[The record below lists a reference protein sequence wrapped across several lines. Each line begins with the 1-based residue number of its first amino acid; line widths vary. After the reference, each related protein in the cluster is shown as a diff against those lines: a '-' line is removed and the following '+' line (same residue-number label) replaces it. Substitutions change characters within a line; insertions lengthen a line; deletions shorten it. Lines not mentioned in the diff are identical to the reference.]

1 MYRAYVV
8 SRIGDARYNVILGD
22 EFETVEKAKHA
33 VKTYYDVFGD
43 YERARI
49 EPSTEP
55 LPQTTK
61 EEGFFEMLKQVFMIA
76 FGDEPR
82 K

>member
-8 SRIGDARYNVILGD
+8 SRIGDAKYNVILGD
-22 EFETVEKAKHA
+22 DFETVDKAKHA
-33 VKTYYDVFGD
+33 VETYYDVFGD

-55 LPQTTK
+55 LPETVK
-61 EEGFFEMLKQVFMIA
+61 EDSIFETLKQIFMIA

-82 K
+82 R